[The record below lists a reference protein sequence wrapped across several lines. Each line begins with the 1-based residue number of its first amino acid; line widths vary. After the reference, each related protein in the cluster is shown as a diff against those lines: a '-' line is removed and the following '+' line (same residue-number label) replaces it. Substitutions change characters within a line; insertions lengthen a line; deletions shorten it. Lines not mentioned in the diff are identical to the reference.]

1 MKIVQTSWA
10 CNQKDM
16 LKFNAGWYSPEYHLM
31 GWALSCLQLKKYY
44 DEVVLH
50 ADSVTAKTLIDT
62 LRLPYTDVVC
72 DLDQF
77 DQNPSELWGLPKIHT
92 YSQQAVPFLHV
103 DGDVIIW
110 KPFDESLLHGDL
122 IAQNLEVGTSF
133 YENLFSELEP
143 RLTYIPIEVTEEKDK
158 KDKIY
163 AYNAGIIGGNDLS
176 FFNLYTARSKE
187 TISNNVN
194 SLSNINIGAFNI
206 YFEQYLFYCLAAK
219 FNKKVNV
226 LFDEII
232 PDNQYKSFGDFTE
245 VPFNKNYLHLIGQY
259 KRTSNVCQ
267 QLANRL
273 RQDYPEYYYR
283 IIALFKN
290 QQTPLKKDYYYFINQ
305 PTEKYLTD
313 RYFNL
318 KDCQQHPDW
327 VISEKNTGIKSETK
341 RQFQSKI
348 VENVLAAI
356 DNTETNNI
364 DDAIYSKML
373 NDAKLFEA
381 RLNDTIENDFSQ
393 HSNEFLYQR
402 DIAHTNYFEY
412 IFADRDS
419 SYAKKIVADK
429 IVQIT
434 ESSFDWR
441 SFDTEISKNLKK
453 RPLNLNETPTSVYVC
468 IIPECHYKGYSLS
481 IIDDLDMRL
490 LQISEQPV
498 AINDVLT
505 EIRSVFEPDDLKASL
520 AEFELL
526 IIGRIKLMLQAKIIK
541 AVK

>member
-44 DEVVLH
+44 DDVVLH
-50 ADSVTAKTLIDT
+50 ADTVTAKMLIDA
-62 LRLPYTDVVC
+62 LQLPYTDVIC

-77 DQNPSELWGLPKIHT
+77 NQNPSELWGLPKIHT
-92 YSQQAVPFLHV
+92 YSQQTTPFLHV

-110 KPFDESLLHGDL
+110 KSFDEQLLHGDL
-122 IAQNLEVGTSF
+122 IAQNLEVGTNF
-133 YENLFSELEP
+133 YENIFGELET
-143 RLTYIPIEVTEEKDK
+143 RLTYIPIEVAEEKEK

-176 FFNLYTARSKE
+176 FFSLYTTRAKE
-187 TISNNVN
+187 TISNNADC
-194 SLSNINIGAFNI
+194 LSNITVGAFNI

-219 FNKKVNV
+219 FDKKVNV
-226 LFDEII
+226 LFDDII

-245 VPFNKNYLHLIGQY
+245 VPFNKNYLHLIGQF

-290 QQTPLKKDYYYFINQ
+290 QQTPLKKDYYYFINK

-313 RYFNL
+313 RYFDL
-318 KDCQQHPDW
+318 KACQQSPAM
-327 VISEKNTGIKSETK
+327 VISEKNTGINSETK
-341 RQFQSKI
+341 RELQSKI
-348 VENVLAAI
+348 VENVLEAI
-356 DNTETNNI
+356 QNTETNNK
-364 DDAIYSKML
+364 DDTIYSKML
-373 NDAKLFEA
+373 SDAKAFEA
-381 RLNDTIENDFSQ
+381 RLTDIIENDFSQ
-393 HSNEFLYQR
+393 HSNEFLYKR
-402 DIAHTNYFEY
+402 DIVHTNYFEY
-412 IFADRDS
+412 IFADRGN
-419 SYAKKIVADK
+419 SYTKKIVADK

-441 SFDTEISKNLKK
+441 SFDTENSKNIKK
-453 RPLNLNETPTSVYVC
+453 RPLNLNETPTVVYVC

-481 IIDDLDMRL
+481 IIDGLDMRL

-498 AINDVLT
+498 TINEVLT
-505 EIRSVFEPDDLKASL
+505 EIKSVFEPDDLKASS

-541 AVK
+541 AFK